1 MTETIQLAHGAGGR
15 MSALLTE
22 EVLRPILGNPILDR
36 LHEIGVMQYIGIVVA
51 AQAERGLG
59 SGIVSLLKGVD
70 ENIDQRVYHEAAE
83 EDDRRQEV

>member
-1 MTETIQLAHGAGGR
+1 
-15 MSALLTE
+15 
-22 EVLRPILGNPILDR
+22 
-36 LHEIGVMQYIGIVVA
+36 MQYIGIVIA
-51 AQAERGLG
+51 AQAEGGLG